1 MKANTQV
8 ELNMARDIKDNKKTF
23 CRLFGDKRKIRK
35 NVSPLQKEKGD
46 LVMRDIE
53 EAVVLNNPFAL
64 FFANKCSIPHAREG
78 NVRDSGS
85 RSV

>member
-35 NVSPLQKEKGD
+35 NVSPLQKEKGH
-46 LVMRDIE
+46 LVMRDM
-53 EAVVLNNPFAL
+53 
-64 FFANKCSIPHAREG
+64 
-78 NVRDSGS
+78 
-85 RSV
+85 